1 MKIDFVRSGGFAGLR
16 LSVNVDIQ
24 TLPAD
29 QSAALAKLIRDS
41 GFFNL
46 PAQIKSPYGGADRF
60 EYRLTISD
68 AGRSHSVTVGEAAMP
83 ESLRPLIERLTEMAK
98 SPR

>member
-16 LSVNVDIQ
+16 LAVNVDTQ

-29 QSAALAKLIRDS
+29 QSAALEKLIRDS

-46 PAQIKSPYGGADRF
+46 PEQIKSPSGGADRF

-68 AGRSHSVTVGEAAMP
+68 AGRSHSVTVSEAAMP
-83 ESLRPLIERLTEMAK
+83 ESLRPLIDRLTEMAK